1 VDIPINGEN
10 HPRSLRLTRLAT
22 GGALLIVEDA
32 APLRD
37 VLESHDALVSIT
49 SHELKTPLTAIKAMS
64 ELMISYDLGE
74 DQRKD
79 MTGDIYRQ
87 AERLEQLIREILDAS
102 QIDSGRTPLDIQ
114 DVNLRDLVP
123 EVEEELETQLQGR
136 HLKVQLPARLP
147 RVRGDYAKL
156 RQIVINLLT
165 NAIKYSPEGAPVSL
179 KASLQSELVRVE
191 VKDQG
196 VGIRSEDLGRLF
208 KKFQRIQDPATRR
221 TSGTGLGLY
230 IVKGLV
236 EMQGGTVEARS
247 EYGKGS
253 TFAFT
258 IPSTSETA

>member
-1 VDIPINGEN
+1 
-10 HPRSLRLTRLAT
+10 
-22 GGALLIVEDA
+22 
-32 APLRD
+32 
-37 VLESHDALVSIT
+37 
-49 SHELKTPLTAIKAMS
+49 
-64 ELMISYDLGE
+64 
-74 DQRKD
+74 

-136 HLKVQLPARLP
+136 KLKVQLPARLP
-147 RVRGDYAKL
+147 KVRGDYAKL

-236 EMQGGTVEARS
+236 EMQGGTVEAMS

-253 TFAFT
+253 TFTFT
-258 IPSTSETA
+258 IPSTGEAS